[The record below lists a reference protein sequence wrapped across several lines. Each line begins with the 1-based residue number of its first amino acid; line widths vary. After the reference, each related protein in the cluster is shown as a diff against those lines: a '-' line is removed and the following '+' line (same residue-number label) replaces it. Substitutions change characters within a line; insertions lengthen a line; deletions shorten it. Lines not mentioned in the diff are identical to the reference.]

1 MRGVLARPIVAS
13 QRPAHPGPSH
23 EPMDTLNLRYRHA
36 PTRLQPHWLL
46 LLAALASLAMLV
58 LACML
63 ADPGSVPL
71 R

>member
-1 MRGVLARPIVAS
+1 
-13 QRPAHPGPSH
+13 
-23 EPMDTLNLRYRHA
+23 MDTLNLRYRHA

-46 LLAALASLAMLV
+46 LIAALASLAMLV

-63 ADPGSVPL
+63 ADPGSMPL

>member
-1 MRGVLARPIVAS
+1 MVLPPGRSKES
-13 QRPAHPGPSH
+13 QTM
-23 EPMDTLNLRYRHA
+23 ETLNLRLRHEPPRVGA
-36 PTRLQPHWLL
+36 HWLL
-46 LLAALASLAMLV
+46 LITALASLAMLV

>member
-1 MRGVLARPIVAS
+1 
-13 QRPAHPGPSH
+13 
-23 EPMDTLNLRYRHA
+23 MDTWNLRYRHE
-36 PTRLQPHWLL
+36 PPRLHPHWVLL
-46 LLAALASLAMLV
+46 IAAPASLAMLV